1 MEYADLPIIDISKAK
16 TPEGRRE
23 LAPVVR
29 DAMRTYGFLII
40 VNHGV
45 TQVEVLLLNDSF
57 HECGISL
64 TYLFQNDRMMDIAD
78 IPFSQVSESE
88 KASFTGKIREVG
100 SYRGYKPRQFWV
112 SFLYG
117 PDYACIPYR
126 CNAPDYRQRRPRPDR
141 TL

>member
-45 TQVEVLLLNDSF
+45 TQVEVVLLNESF

-64 TYLFQNDRMMDIAD
+64 TYLVQNNRMMDIAD

-88 KASFTGKIREVG
+88 KANFTGKIREVG

-112 SFLYG
+112 SVLY
-117 PDYACIPYR
+117 DSHYACFPHGH
-126 CNAPDYRQRRPRPDR
+126 NLSDYR
-141 TL
+141 